1 MIVKIILHKHKS
13 SKDLLSFKFELDS
26 PKKKIKELTNS
37 VLQNSKIIFS
47 YRTLQNGSI
56 TLLKKDL

>member
-37 VLQNSKIIFS
+37 VLQNSKII
-47 YRTLQNGSI
+47 LI
-56 TLLKKDL
+56 KKCIEVKHQVL

>member
-13 SKDLLSFKFELDS
+13 SKDLLSYKFELDS

-37 VLQNSKIIFS
+37 VLQNSKII
-47 YRTLQNGSI
+47 LI
-56 TLLKKDL
+56 KKCIEVKHQVL